1 MTTTRIIVCVGVLLE
16 LQLQRISLSN
26 DTENLDGDHGPF
38 VSDTNYTPLIA
49 LLINLTFFSRPF
61 LTSWT
66 LGSKVTFLSNVNNII
81 ICHHNYFN
89 VKMDWG

>member
-38 VSDTNYTPLIA
+38 VSDTNYTPLINSSSYQFD
-49 LLINLTFFSRPF
+49 IF
-61 LTSWT
+61 LPA
-66 LGSKVTFLSNVNNII
+66 VFDV
-81 ICHHNYFN
+81 
-89 VKMDWG
+89 